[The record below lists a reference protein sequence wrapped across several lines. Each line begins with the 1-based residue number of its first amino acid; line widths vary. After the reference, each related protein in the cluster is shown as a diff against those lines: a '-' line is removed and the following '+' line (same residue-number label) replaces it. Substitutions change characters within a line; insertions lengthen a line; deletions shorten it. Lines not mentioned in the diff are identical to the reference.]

1 MRKVALGLLAL
12 CVLAVV
18 LGPLAITL
26 REQGDGRMLPKDVP
40 GRLLDVGGHRVHVVE
55 EGTGSPLLL
64 VHGFGASTFDFEEFV
79 LARLAQ
85 SHRVV
90 AVDLYGFG
98 WSERNDGFAYGWML
112 WSDQLLGVLDA
123 LGIERAS
130 LVGHSM
136 GGAVAAVFAA
146 RYPARVDRLVLA
158 DALYPQEESEIPWSS
173 RSSALRSPASWPS
186 GSRGISSA
194 PVSSVAYRARTRELA
209 GIPGTR
215 RGWLRYVRERGKRAD
230 LGAAYGKITAP
241 TLVLHGTADESV
253 SFATMQ
259 RAVPAIHGAR
269 IVPLPGGH
277 HFLLRDA
284 PDVVVREVDAFLAEP
299 R

>member
-1 MRKVALGLLAL
+1 VRKVVLALLAL

-18 LGPLAITL
+18 LGPLAIAF
-26 REQGDGRMLPKDVP
+26 REQGDGRVLPKDVP
-40 GRLLDVGGHRVHVVE
+40 GRMLDVGGHRVHVVE
-55 EGTGSPLLL
+55 EGAGSPLLL

-79 LARLAQ
+79 LARLAE

-98 WSERNDGFAYGWML
+98 WSERNDAFAYGWTL
-112 WSDQLLGVLDA
+112 WTDQLLGVLDA

-136 GGAVAAVFAA
+136 GGAVATVFAA

-158 DALYPQEESEIPWSS
+158 DALYPQEESEIPLVFKVL
-173 RSSALRSPASWPS
+173 RTRVTGELAL
-186 GSRGISSA
+186 GLVGNLSA
-194 PVSSVAYRARTRELA
+194 PGSSVAYRARTRA
-209 GIPGTR
+209 FTRIPGTR
-215 RGWLRYVRERGKRAD
+215 RAWLRYVRDRGKRAD
-230 LGAAYGKITAP
+230 LGAAYTKIAAP

-259 RAVPAIHGAR
+259 RAVPGIRGAR
-269 IVPLPGGH
+269 IVPLPGGN

-284 PDVVVREVDAFLAEP
+284 PDTVVREVDAFLAEP